1 MYLLHELAQWA
12 GATAVLAFLGCLIA
26 AILGVQMSAS
36 VLLPSEAAFGL
47 AKVMAVL
54 GGSAVLVAASTA
66 TLYYWLIGVASER
79 AAVMVEVSLLGG
91 VLVFAGSLGML
102 LDRGRRARAHR

>member
-1 MYLLHELAQWA
+1 
-12 GATAVLAFLGCLIA
+12 
-26 AILGVQMSAS
+26 
-36 VLLPSEAAFGL
+36 
-47 AKVMAVL
+47 MAVL
-54 GGSAVLVAASTA
+54 GGSAVLVAASTS